1 MFSSLAFGGNVICLI
16 ILATVPTN
24 ENPQLILTLVT
35 FTVCN
40 SIGIV
45 FLQHDFLENLFE
57 TFTFSHFKKLYSD
70 INCTP
75 SFNILLPK
83 SIMI

>member
-57 TFTFSHFKKLYSD
+57 TYFHILESLFSD
-70 INCTP
+70 INCTL
-75 SFNILLPK
+75 SVNILLP
-83 SIMI
+83 S